1 MTMRVEGSGDNYDKD
16 ILKKKNISAE
26 KNAQNNKP
34 TSAQINEAMKN
45 SNSDK
50 KVTNSDKNLDVKGFY
65 VEQNP
70 DDNTFV
76 DFNDGATKNI
86 RKNNKDT
93 EEIEIKTAK
102 DVLPEGFKLSKE
114 AIEQMKKEFKELSPD
129 KLTTMALGEEGG
141 AKYTTQAI
149 GEEGGDTLV
158 TLVGGESGDTTE
170 TTKTIGEEGGTSVTL
185 AGGESGDISETT
197 KPAGEEGATLITQAG
212 FEGGEPGTPKI
223 DDETKEKIQDF
234 IDALK
239 NRKLS
244 TQALGEEGGDSATTK
259 AVGEEGGSHY
269 TTMALG
275 EEGGSSA
282 DITTKAVGEE
292 GGGSADITT
301 KAMGEEG
308 GSSVTYALGENG
320 DAIEL
325 DDETKKKIQEIFDK
339 YIKNAKLSTQAIG
352 EEGGGPI
359 KIEGKTKE
367 EIQKMFDEYIKE
379 HRLTTIA
386 TSEEGGSDILDPKKG
401 LL

>member
-1 MTMRVEGSGDNYDKD
+1 
-16 ILKKKNISAE
+16 
-26 KNAQNNKP
+26 
-34 TSAQINEAMKN
+34 MKN

-76 DFNDGATKNI
+76 DFNDGATKSI
-86 RKNNKDT
+86 RKNNKDN
-93 EEIEIKTAK
+93 EKIEIKTAK
-102 DVLPEGFKLSKE
+102 NVLPEGFKLSKE

-158 TLVGGESGDTTE
+158 TLAGGESGDTTE

-212 FEGGEPGTPKI
+212 FEGGELGTPKI

-275 EEGGSSA
+275 EEGG
-282 DITTKAVGEE
+282 
-292 GGGSADITT
+292 GSADITT

-339 YIKNAKLSTQAIG
+339 YIKNAKLSTQALG

>member
-76 DFNDGATKNI
+76 DFNDGATKSI
-86 RKNNKDT
+86 RKNNKDN
-93 EEIEIKTAK
+93 EKIEIKTAK

-158 TLVGGESGDTTE
+158 TLAGGESGDTTE
-170 TTKTIGEEGGTSVTL
+170 TTKTI
-185 AGGESGDISETT
+185 
-197 KPAGEEGATLITQAG
+197 
-212 FEGGEPGTPKI
+212 
-223 DDETKEKIQDF
+223 
-234 IDALK
+234 
-239 NRKLS
+239 
-244 TQALGEEGGDSATTK
+244 GEEGGDSATTK

-339 YIKNAKLSTQAIG
+339 YIKNAKLSTQALG

-386 TSEEGGSDILDPKKG
+386 TSEEGGSDILDPKNG

>member
-76 DFNDGATKNI
+76 DFNDGATKSI
-86 RKNNKDT
+86 RKNNKDN
-93 EEIEIKTAK
+93 EKIEIKTAK

-158 TLVGGESGDTTE
+158 TLAGGESGDTTE

-275 EEGGSSA
+275 EEGG
-282 DITTKAVGEE
+282 
-292 GGGSADITT
+292 GSADITT

-339 YIKNAKLSTQAIG
+339 YIKNAKLSTQALG

>member
-158 TLVGGESGDTTE
+158 TLAGGESGDTTE

-275 EEGGSSA
+275 EEGG
-282 DITTKAVGEE
+282 
-292 GGGSADITT
+292 GSADITT

-339 YIKNAKLSTQAIG
+339 YIKNAKLSTQALG